1 MSLLRQSLK
10 SFLSKRVTHYSLNLN
25 HKTTNQHRLW
35 RFYCSSAIAHPMPDG
50 CEKAYPP
57 KIHNIVEEIAK
68 LTLIEVADLNE
79 CLKKKL
85 NIKDVPMMM
94 GAAVAA
100 PAAAP
105 GDDEESEPQ
114 LTKSSFTVKLMQIDS
129 AKKVAVIKEIK
140 NIIEGMNLVQ
150 AKKFVESCPQ
160 VVKGD
165 IGKEEADKL
174 KEALEAVGGTCE
186 IS

>member
-1 MSLLRQSLK
+1 K
-10 SFLSKRVTHYSLNLN
+10 V
-25 HKTTNQHRLW
+25 
-35 RFYCSSAIAHPMPDG
+35 
-50 CEKAYPP
+50 
-57 KIHNIVEEIAK
+57 
-68 LTLIEVADLNE
+68 
-79 CLKKKL
+79 
-85 NIKDVPMMM
+85 NIKDAPMNE

-100 PAAAP
+100 PAAPKP
-105 GDDEESEPQ
+105 GD
-114 LTKSSFTVKLMQIDS
+114 
-129 AKKVAVIKEIK
+129 
-140 NIIEGMNLVQ
+140 